1 MSHVIS
7 IIILHIRCLTATHSL
22 MSGGGLRLAV
32 PCDAGGD
39 FARNITP
46 KHKKQKYRL
55 SDSEGCASGF
65 LTFRYQIN
73 HQEAWRQELALRVL
87 WN

>member
-32 PCDAGGD
+32 PCDAAGTSREISLLST
-39 FARNITP
+39 RNKSTGYQIA
-46 KHKKQKYRL
+46 KGALR
-55 SDSEGCASGF
+55 GF
-65 LTFRYQIN
+65 LHSDIRLIIKK
-73 HQEAWRQELALRVL
+73 HGGKS
-87 WN
+87 